1 MAGRWRRIAIARTV
15 DYAAAMS
22 IFPVSPEKET
32 QLAQRMAALGVR
44 EADIEE
50 SFVRSGG
57 HGGQNVNKTSTC
69 VMLLHRPTGLQ
80 VKCQTTRQQGLNRFI
95 ARRLLLDK
103 IEARQKG
110 YVDAKRA
117 QIEKIRRQKRKRS
130 RRAKERMLADKSH
143 HSSTKA
149 FRRPVGAE

>member
-1 MAGRWRRIAIARTV
+1 MNP
-15 DYAAAMS
+15 D
-22 IFPVSPEKET
+22 K
-32 QLAQRMAALGVR
+32 QLQLIQRMAALGVR

-57 HGGQNVNKTSTC
+57 HGGQNVNKVSSC

-80 VKCQTTRQQGLNRFI
+80 VKCQETRQQGLNRFL

-110 YVDAKRA
+110 FVAADQAER
-117 QIEKIRRQKRKRS
+117 EKIRRQKRKRS
-130 RRAKERMLADKSH
+130 RRAKARMLDE
-143 HSSTKA
+143 KA
-149 FRRPVGAE
+149 KHGAKKQARRSGAWD